1 MNVVVLIVSSLIVF
15 ANNAPL
21 TFVGYDGRYNFLKIG
36 LQMKWMPGGMSF
48 ANNPLQEMGNIFMSH
63 NIWLLPGYVLG
74 GLIGDIATAAP
85 VIYTANAVIGFLCV
99 CALGRLLHLP
109 PLSGLAAAWVLALLA
124 MPFFWP
130 IPLYAITGMVPHY
143 LQIIAVA
150 ALMVGC
156 FFAIGRTS
164 RAASVALTIALFV
177 LAYVSAAAAPALFTL
192 AAPIFLLF
200 GTAYLVVAERGE
212 RKAKFVAVVV
222 LVAAAAPGVLP
233 FLAGTL
239 LNSVPFFFKNE
250 LITFQGGWANVG
262 MVFSSQTW
270 RGGPYFFAFSMAGCL
285 LAAVWGGRTLR
296 ATAVATLLGVALLFG
311 AGALFNTVMQPL
323 VGLRDLEIFLWPF
336 YALFTGLFLAFLWRL
351 LTPMG
356 ARGWGWGGRAL
367 LLMPAMAA
375 VTLSF
380 SDEGKSNWSPWPFPP
395 EEDGLV
401 QTLREEISLSD
412 NPHFRGMVATFTGFH
427 KSNDAI
433 TWMRLVSLDHQLHHQ
448 SGNDYRAQGLW
459 YFDIPTLFGYNQ
471 LMTPQFY
478 LMTSRLLARPTDRQM
493 RNVIVLSQVNV
504 NYLRSVGVRF
514 VITDY
519 PLQSVATEVILRQ
532 QTTIGDV
539 ATLFLY
545 ELSDPNLGTY
555 SPTEA
560 VVFETTAS
568 AIDAFRKPDFDFRQ
582 RVAVMEAVA
591 ADLNPAAV
599 ESVEVSR
606 MGMRVKASSPG
617 ASLLVLPLQFSRC
630 LDLNANGE
638 GAAARL
644 VRANFMQTG
653 LLFTGRI
660 DATIRFS
667 YGPHRNAWC
676 RLKDSREFAALAP
689 ARAH

>member
-1 MNVVVLIVSSLIVF
+1 LV
-15 ANNAPL
+15 
-21 TFVGYDGRYNFLKIG
+21 
-36 LQMKWMPGGMSF
+36 
-48 ANNPLQEMGNIFMSH
+48 
-63 NIWLLPGYVLG
+63 
-74 GLIGDIATAAP
+74 
-85 VIYTANAVIGFLCV
+85 
-99 CALGRLLHLP
+99 
-109 PLSGLAAAWVLALLA
+109 LLA

-130 IPLYAITGMVPHY
+130 IPLYPITGMVPHY
-143 LQIIAVA
+143 LQITSVV
-150 ALMVGC
+150 ALMIGC

-164 RAASVALTIALFV
+164 RTAGVGLTAALFI
-177 LAYVSAAAAPALFTL
+177 LAYLSASAAPALFTL
-192 AAPIFLLF
+192 AAPVFLLF

-212 RKAKFVAVVV
+212 RRAKVVAVVV
-222 LVAAAAPGVLP
+222 LVAAAIPGVLP

-250 LITFQGGWANVG
+250 LITFQGGWDNVG

-296 ATAVATLLGVALLFG
+296 ATAIATLLGVALLIG
-311 AGALFNTVMQPL
+311 AGALFNTVMRPL

-336 YALFTGLFLAFLWRL
+336 YALFSGLLLAFMWRL
-351 LTPMG
+351 LTPMEG
-356 ARGWGWGGRAL
+356 GVWRWGGRTL
-367 LLMPAMAA
+367 LLMPAIAA

-380 SDEGKSNWSPWPFPP
+380 PDEGKSNWAPWPFPP
-395 EEDGLV
+395 EEAGLV

-412 NPHFRGMVATFTGFH
+412 NLNYRGMVATFTGFQATD
-427 KSNDAI
+427 DAL
-433 TWMRLVSLDHQLHHQ
+433 TWMRLFSNDHQLHHQ

-459 YFDIPTLFGYNQ
+459 YFGIPTLFGYNQ

-478 LMTSRLLARPTDRQM
+478 LMTSRLLARPSDRQM

-514 VITDY
+514 AITDY
-519 PLQSVATEVILRQ
+519 PLPLAAADVILRQ
-532 QTTIGDV
+532 KTTVGDV
-539 ATLFLY
+539 ATLYLY

-560 VVFETTAS
+560 VVFSTTVG
-568 AIDAFRKPDFDFRQ
+568 AIDAFRKPNFDFRQ
-582 RVAVMEAVA
+582 RVAVMEPVA
-591 ADLNPAAV
+591 ADLTPAAV
-599 ESVEVSR
+599 ESVEVGR
-606 MGMRVKASSPG
+606 MGMRVRASSPG

-638 GAAARL
+638 GVAARL
-644 VRANFMQTG
+644 VRANVMQTG

-676 RLKDSREFAALAP
+676 RIKDNREFAALAP
-689 ARAH
+689 AGAH